1 MHFVVND
8 SVFYTV
14 VTISVLNDAGLSN
27 VEHNAAIED
36 ETAHVLIK
44 EVRTLIAR
52 VRCILYSLNR
62 KQM

>member
-1 MHFVVND
+1 
-8 SVFYTV
+8 
-14 VTISVLNDAGLSN
+14 VLNDAGLSN

-36 ETAHVLIK
+36 ETAYVRIK